1 MSDQLSLVSAI
12 EDCGIARDKAERIAS
27 VIFGAIRETVTT
39 GTDLAQVPQD
49 LAATLGKIQADIEA
63 LRVGMLQLEARMN
76 ARIELRMVAR
86 GGLMAVIGGAALAAL
101 HLWPLCA

>member
-27 VIFGAIRETVTT
+27 VIFGAIHGTVTT
-39 GTDLAQVPQD
+39 GTDLAPVPQD
-49 LAATLGKIQADIEA
+49 LVATLSKIQADIEA

-76 ARIELRMVAR
+76 ARIELRLVAR
-86 GGLMAVIGGAALAAL
+86 GGLMAVLGGAALAAQ